1 MNKHPFPFIG
11 ELLEFAIRAFSHVDD
26 QNEVALKKDLQRL
39 KTGTTISAKKV
50 DGMLD
55 AHLGYLSAYPQFGL
69 EIKETIQGLISDYS
83 VLVLNLNCHN
93 LSVSDAREILVR
105 ELTADVCFAFPLK
118 ALMEIGVNP
127 QHWLDNPDLVLPDI
141 WAAFLARHDLS
152 IPTFAKDLSIR
163 LAQTRNAIED
173 KSAEDNLY
181 RWQKTGKMNVRSI
194 IQLLEAGYEALGIA
208 LLYGNAFQRFWA
220 RQSPELRK
228 SAASNWSKA
237 FDHGSSIGRLEQ
249 VAETLQRVFTTR
261 ATDSA
266 PAKHT
271 ETPEEAEILGRLK
284 TLTNPQS
291 TKAIGDCDRAAT
303 VLDEVNRLFSEHE
316 GVDGLQIYTGR
327 FHVLN
332 GEFKKAVESFDKA
345 CTRQAYRNGPAM
357 RNTLEPLLIT
367 AAFVKD
373 KRRLKKWAD
382 WAETMGLKLD
392 LYRPD
397 VLFYKMFPPE
407 CYYQETDISP
417 HKATQSKA
425 IQGNIV
431 CTEEWL
437 DRKPDLQH
445 PDRQVKGY
453 GTTPQSQLYIFAHT
467 KQPEKVRKLLDAGAN
482 PNLLC
487 PNHGSPLLG
496 AVQANSTECFALL
509 LPKTDLKTINQRKR
523 QTGRTCLGEAI
534 SNGSIDMVQALL
546 GYRAD
551 PELRGEMENTPLYQA
566 VGFFAETV
574 PDEVLKQCVNEAT
587 LNAVPQWM
595 QPSASPFQHDRL
607 AAMQQ
612 KTIANFE
619 EHPEIANAVL
629 QFFKSGAGVS
639 MKTRLGITIAILE
652 AGGSPNA
659 KHQGGFTPFLLAAEQ
674 GAKDVL
680 DLLLDRGANP
690 RDESDDGQTA
700 LSLLMTRGHRKL
712 AKEFL
717 AKLPKPDSMYL
728 MRHPGSR
735 TD

>member
-69 EIKETIQGLISDYS
+69 EIKETIQWLISDYS

-93 LSVSDAREILVR
+93 LSVSDTREILIR

-141 WAAFLARHDLS
+141 WAAFLARHDHS
-152 IPTFAKDLSIR
+152 TPTFAKELSIR

-173 KSAEDNLY
+173 KSVEDKLY

-228 SAASNWSKA
+228 SAASNWSRV
-237 FDHGSSIGRLEQ
+237 FDHGPNIANLKL
-249 VAETLQRVFTTR
+249 VAETLQRAFTTR

-271 ETPEEAEILGRLK
+271 ETPEEEILDRLK

-291 TKAIGDCDRAAT
+291 AKAIGDRDRAAT

-316 GVDGLQIYTGR
+316 GVEGLQIYTGR

-357 RNTLEPLLIT
+357 RNTLQPLLIT

-397 VLFYKMFPPE
+397 ALFYKMFPPE
-407 CYYQETDISP
+407 CYYQETDTGP

-425 IQGNIV
+425 IQGNLV

-453 GTTPQSQLYIFAHT
+453 GTTPQSQLYIFART

-487 PNHGSPLLG
+487 PNLGSPLLG

-509 LPKTDLKTINQRKR
+509 LPKTGLETINQRTR
-523 QTGRTCLGEAI
+523 QTGRTCLGEAV
-534 SNGSIDMVQALL
+534 SNGNIDMVRALL

-551 PELRGEMENTPLYQA
+551 PELRGEMDATPLYLS
-566 VGFFAETV
+566 VEFFAKIENG
-574 PDEVLKQCVNEAT
+574 DQLRQHVNQAT

-595 QPSASPFQHDRL
+595 RPSASPFIDEQL
-607 AAMQQ
+607 NAMRQRA
-612 KTIANFE
+612 KTDNADHRIIADEVANFF
-619 EHPEIANAVL
+619 NN
-629 QFFKSGAGVS
+629 GAGVS
-639 MKTRLGITIAILE
+639 LKTRLGIAKVISE

-659 KHQGGFTPFLLAAEQ
+659 KHQGGLTPFLLAAEQ
-674 GAKDVL
+674 GTKDVIE
-680 DLLLDRGANP
+680 LLLDRGANP
-690 RDESDDGQTA
+690 RDETDDGQTA

-712 AKEFL
+712 AEEFL
-717 AKLPKPDSMYL
+717 AKLPKSDSMYL
-728 MRHPGSR
+728 MRHPGHG